1 MCLVGC
7 PLLSHQNQHF
17 GDYYKK
23 ATVRL
28 ENIIQP
34 EFRLLFKS
42 VFDIECRF
50 YYRFYLPRSA
60 ERQNENDLKVPY
72 WYCGNPTY
80 LKYWYCG
87 NPTYP
92 HQLYMASTMPTKYG
106 TQIWSAI
113 FLLIL
118 LISHRPTSIT
128 YICATRVDAFA
139 CVIFTPPTST
149 LWGSSKVT
157 WFNQFRLFGG
167 RYKALICDSIQCLAI
182 LSSQCWKRRSFENW
196 SQFLSRVGIPSADC
210 KIVEKCWKSTNRN
223 RKVQT
228 LGFLG

>member
-139 CVIFTPPTST
+139 CVIFTPPLLLSEVHQKWLGLTSFVCLEEDT
-149 LWGSSKVT
+149 RHWYVIVYNVLQYYHL
-157 WFNQFRLFGG
+157 NAG
-167 RYKALICDSIQCLAI
+167 REGLLRIGHSFWAEWEFQMLIAKLLKSV
-182 LSSQCWKRRSFENW
+182 EN
-196 SQFLSRVGIPSADC
+196 RPTETAKC
-210 KIVEKCWKSTNRN
+210 K
-223 RKVQT
+223 
-228 LGFLG
+228 L